1 MVSVRW
7 GGVGVDKENVQGW
20 GFMRAQVKKK
30 KSTWGPFEDHRQAE
44 NVWFEVG

>member
-1 MVSVRW
+1 MSR
-7 GGVGVDKENVQGW
+7 GMCRGR
-20 GFMRAQVKKK
+20 GFMRAQVKEKKRGK